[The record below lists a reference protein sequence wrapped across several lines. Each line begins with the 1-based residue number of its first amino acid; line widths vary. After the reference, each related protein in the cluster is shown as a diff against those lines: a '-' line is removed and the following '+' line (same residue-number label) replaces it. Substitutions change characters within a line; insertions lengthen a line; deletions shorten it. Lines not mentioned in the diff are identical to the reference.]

1 MRKFTSLLT
10 IGLTALIIL
19 AGCSPSASTP
29 AAEAKQPAE
38 EQTGVTTVAATAAPT
53 EAGVQ
58 EAIPA
63 DSPEAAVTAFLVAYQ
78 ENPDGMTDHLSSA
91 AKTALADGNA
101 ASLLGFG
108 DGALEGFAIQAAAVN
123 PDPPAAMVEV
133 AIRAGGV
140 DALRRFHLTKEN
152 DSWVIDSIELP
163 EG

>member
-1 MRKFTSLLT
+1 MRKFISLLT

-19 AGCSPSASTP
+19 TGCSPTASTP
-29 AAEAKQPAE
+29 AEEAKQPVE
-38 EQTGVTTVAATAAPT
+38 EQAGATTVAATTAPT
-53 EAGVQ
+53 EAGAQ

-78 ENPDGMTDHLSSA
+78 ENPDGMADYLTSA
-91 AKTALADGNA
+91 TKTALADGNA
-101 ASLLGFG
+101 ATLLGFG

-152 DSWVIDSIELP
+152 DSWVIDSIEIP